1 VKNLANASRILSNP
15 RCRVLEW
22 VCLYLDASASKA
34 VCLVH
39 VEHPKPGKV
48 KVKGKV
54 VPVLA
59 MKTYRGSRGIAP
71 VILISAIVGG

>member
-1 VKNLANASRILSNP
+1 M
-15 RCRVLEW
+15 

-39 VEHPKPGKV
+39 VEHPKSGKV

-59 MKTYRGSRGIAP
+59 MKAHRGSRCIAP
-71 VILISAIVGG
+71 VILILAVVGGEC